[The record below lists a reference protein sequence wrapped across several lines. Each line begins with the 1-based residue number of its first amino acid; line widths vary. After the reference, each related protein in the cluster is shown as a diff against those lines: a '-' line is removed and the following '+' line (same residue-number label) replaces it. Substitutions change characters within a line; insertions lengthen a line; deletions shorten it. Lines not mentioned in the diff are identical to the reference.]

1 MYISRSFTF
10 PVFVFQLLDSAKIY
24 LVVSLAAEFFVAEAV
39 GGRQDPNL
47 KKSIDTKGPA
57 LTNNKTVCSVF
68 WALTAP
74 VDRPTQ
80 LFYISI
86 SICCE
91 YTNRRSTAGQS
102 ARGQPMSRLGVLP
115 PSSTRRQGCIN
126 CAILPSRMGARGVSS
141 EHVENMEMVSCSPT

>member
-1 MYISRSFTF
+1 MNIVPGTLYQVFMYISRSFTF

-39 GGRQDPNL
+39 GCRQDPHL
-47 KKSIDTKGPA
+47 KKRIGAKGPA
-57 LTNNKTVCSVF
+57 LTDNKSVCSVF

-102 ARGQPMSRLGVLP
+102 AKMAQERAAHEPTR
-115 PSSTRRQGCIN
+115 ST
-126 CAILPSRMGARGVSS
+126 AS
-141 EHVENMEMVSCSPT
+141 